1 MRPRAFLLLLAGLAG
16 ASFAAACGSSSAPT
30 SSSSSNT
37 VATTAATPTPA
48 TPTPAS
54 TTAAA
59 AAGPLSGTWSGQ
71 YSGAYNGTFTLN
83 WLEGTSTLS
92 GTINLHPGGT
102 MSVNGTVNGST
113 IQFGTVGAQAI
124 TYSGTVS
131 GNSRSSWPT
140 AHRAAPGA
148 PPRPPDQLTAC
159 LRKPSTGPGLPGSIP
174 LSPRGRARVRTAEA
188 SVELAR
194 RPRRSV
200 SATTSPEIAPG
211 NLSIGLGYRTSTRS
225 MSRSP

>member
-113 IQFGTVGAQAI
+113 IQFGTVGSQAI

-131 GNSRSSWPT
+131 GNSMSGSYQVQLANGSSGGSWSASKTSCPADRLPPEALDRS
-140 AHRAAPGA
+140 
-148 PPRPPDQLTAC
+148 RPAGLD
-159 LRKPSTGPGLPGSIP
+159 PSLSSGS
-174 LSPRGRARVRTAEA
+174 S
-188 SVELAR
+188 
-194 RPRRSV
+194 
-200 SATTSPEIAPG
+200 
-211 NLSIGLGYRTSTRS
+211 
-225 MSRSP
+225 

>member
-113 IQFGTVGAQAI
+113 IQFGTVGSQAI
-124 TYSGTVS
+124 THSGTGS
-131 GNSRSSWPT
+131 GNSMSGNYQVQLANGSS
-140 AHRAAPGA
+140 G
-148 PPRPPDQLTAC
+148 
-159 LRKPSTGPGLPGSIP
+159 GSW
-174 LSPRGRARVRTAEA
+174 SA
-188 SVELAR
+188 SK
-194 RPRRSV
+194 
-200 SATTSPEIAPG
+200 TS
-211 NLSIGLGYRTSTRS
+211 
-225 MSRSP
+225 

>member
-37 VATTAATPTPA
+37 VATTAA

-113 IQFGTVGAQAI
+113 IQFGTVGSQAI

-131 GNSRSSWPT
+131 GNSMSGSYQVQLANGSS
-140 AHRAAPGA
+140 G
-148 PPRPPDQLTAC
+148 
-159 LRKPSTGPGLPGSIP
+159 GS
-174 LSPRGRARVRTAEA
+174 SSA
-188 SVELAR
+188 SK
-194 RPRRSV
+194 
-200 SATTSPEIAPG
+200 TS
-211 NLSIGLGYRTSTRS
+211 
-225 MSRSP
+225 